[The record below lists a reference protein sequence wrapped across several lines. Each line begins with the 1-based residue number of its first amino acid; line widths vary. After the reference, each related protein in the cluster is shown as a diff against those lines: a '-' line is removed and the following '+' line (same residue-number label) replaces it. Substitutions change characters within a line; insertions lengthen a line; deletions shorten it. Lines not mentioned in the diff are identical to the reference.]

1 MKVKMMMKYTATS
14 FVSRLVVIA
23 TLLFSLA
30 YAQDSDG
37 ASSLIVISI
46 LVLLLLY
53 YYYEHVDVTVLMI
66 HELVHANFSLAGKVN
81 GLHR

>member
-1 MKVKMMMKYTATS
+1 MMKYTATS
-14 FVSRLVVIA
+14 VVSRLVVIA

-30 YAQDSDG
+30 YAQDPDG

-53 YYYEHVDVTVLMI
+53 
-66 HELVHANFSLAGKVN
+66 
-81 GLHR
+81 